1 MPHYSPERKDA
12 ILQKMAPPHCMT
24 VAELAR
30 QEGMSE
36 ATLYNW
42 RNAAR
47 KTGAILPSYSNPP
60 DNWSSEEKFRAVLQT
75 ATLSEAEISEFCR
88 KQGLYPEQ
96 IEAWRRACMAANS
109 HADAQDKRSLAARK
123 TDKKR
128 IKVLETELNRKN
140 AALAETAA
148 LLALSKKAEA
158 IWGISREDD

>member
-1 MPHYSPERKDA
+1 MPHYSPERKQA
-12 ILQKMAPPHCMT
+12 ILQKMAPPHSMT
-24 VAELAR
+24 VSELSR
-30 QEGMSE
+30 QEGISE
-36 ATLYNW
+36 GTLYNW

-47 KTGAILPSYSNPP
+47 KTGVILPSYSNVP

-75 ATLSEAEISEFCR
+75 TTLSEAEISEFCR

-96 IEAWRRACMAANS
+96 IEAWRRACMVANS
-109 HADAQDKRSLAARK
+109 HSDEQDKRSLAARK

-128 IKVLETELNRKN
+128 IKMLEAELNRKN

-158 IWGISREDD
+158 IWGITSEDA